1 MKASGACMSIAPT
14 MQAVQCCSVA
24 GTSQYFDGDDKGAAG
39 LAGEAEMYPYVSFT
53 ISVDG

>member
-1 MKASGACMSIAPT
+1 